1 MLGAEVEL
9 MDRMAWT
16 RTGRPIVNKERVMK
30 DMVNDSMQ
38 EGRTE
43 RSDRKISVR
52 YDQGHSHDQSYSRV
66 EEVTDCSSADHHSDA
81 ARGESRRSS
90 SIVLRT

>member
-16 RTGRPIVNKERVMK
+16 RTGRPIVNKERVIK
-30 DMVNDSMQ
+30 DMVNNSMQ

-43 RSDRKISVR
+43 RSNRKVSVR
-52 YDQGHSHDQSYSRV
+52 YDRGHSDDRCCSRV
-66 EEVTDCSSADHHSDA
+66 EEVTDCYL
-81 ARGESRRSS
+81 G
-90 SIVLRT
+90 